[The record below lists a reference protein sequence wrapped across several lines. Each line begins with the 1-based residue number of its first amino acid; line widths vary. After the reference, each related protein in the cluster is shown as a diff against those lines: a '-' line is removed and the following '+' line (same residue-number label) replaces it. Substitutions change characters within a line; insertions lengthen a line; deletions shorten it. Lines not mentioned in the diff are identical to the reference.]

1 MVKRKKKKESL
12 LNAIDI
18 LSVLDLEH
26 RMTDIMSS
34 GCVNVDQVT
43 VDSLVEICNEI
54 LLNAASDSEMFS
66 LLNTGKMVL
75 KRWKNLASIKT
86 VLLNVKSILK
96 LEI

>member
-1 MVKRKKKKESL
+1 MVKRKKKESF

-34 GCVNVDQVT
+34 GYVNVDQVT

-54 LLNAASDSEMFS
+54 LLNAASDSEMFFTVKHS
-66 LLNTGKMVL
+66 GEMVL
-75 KRWKNLASIKT
+75 KR
-86 VLLNVKSILK
+86 
-96 LEI
+96 